1 MKIAIWQAQSSYCD
15 YDANLVRL
23 SRALQQAKAQQAELL
38 ITPEMFMSGYV
49 LRHHLPALAG
59 SFPLTALQ
67 ALAREQQMAMVI
79 TGPLAENGQI
89 YNAAWL
95 ISDQGDVLAVYRK
108 THLFGELDKQQFTAG
123 DEPVCIAHYK
133 GLNIAMLICYDV
145 EFPETVRAAAR
156 AGAHFIAVATAQMK
170 PFTFVNQH
178 LIATR
183 AWENQLY
190 VAYVNQI
197 GSEQHLEYVGLS
209 LVAAPDGSVISQA
222 SEAEEQLLCAEI
234 DPLQVVRAQRDNPYL
249 KDLRTDIF

>member
-1 MKIAIWQAQSSYCD
+1 MKIALWQAQSSHCD
-15 YDANLVRL
+15 YEANLTRL
-23 SRALQQAKAQQAELL
+23 NRALQQAKSQQAELL

-49 LRHHLPALAG
+49 LGHHLPTLADR
-59 SFPLTALQ
+59 FPLTALQ

-79 TGPLAENGQI
+79 TGPLAENGNI

-95 ISDQGDVLAVYRK
+95 IGDQGEVLAVYRK

-123 DEPVCIAHYK
+123 DQPVCIARYK
-133 GLNIAMLICYDV
+133 DLNIALLICYDV

-156 AGAHFIAVATAQMK
+156 AGADLIAVATAQMK

-197 GSEQHLEYVGLS
+197 GHEPPLEYVGLS

-222 SEAEEQLLCAEI
+222 SATEEQLLYAHI
-234 DPLQVVRAQRDNPYL
+234 DPSQVAAAQHNNPYL